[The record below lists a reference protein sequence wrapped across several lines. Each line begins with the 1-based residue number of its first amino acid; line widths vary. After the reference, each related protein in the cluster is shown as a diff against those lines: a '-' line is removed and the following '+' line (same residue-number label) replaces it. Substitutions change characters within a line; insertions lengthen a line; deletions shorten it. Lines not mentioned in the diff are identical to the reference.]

1 MSVFLQFLLPLLTSI
16 YVYSKIVRT
25 LHHRSLLRLKNTKNQ
40 AKREEEM
47 SRNKRR
53 TFLLLSMIAGIGE
66 ENIIDETN
74 FEYRFHNKLASYKP
88 VQYSWGY
95 WLPSPLLAILLL
107 CILLLSLLCHGQ
119 YCVQSSLVW
128 SQYWVSIFSE
138 GNLALGRTSFML
150 SSVANFNKD
159 N

>member
-1 MSVFLQFLLPLLTSI
+1 M
-16 YVYSKIVRT
+16 RT
-25 LHHRSLLRLKNTKNQ
+25 LHHRSQLRLKNMKNQ

-88 VQYSWGY
+88 VQYS
-95 WLPSPLLAILLL
+95 
-107 CILLLSLLCHGQ
+107 
-119 YCVQSSLVW
+119 
-128 SQYWVSIFSE
+128 
-138 GNLALGRTSFML
+138 
-150 SSVANFNKD
+150 
-159 N
+159 